1 MKKVNIV
8 IYVKL
13 NTQVMKKLII
23 LKKKSMILKILKKKI
38 ELVKE
43 INFLKT

>member
-23 LKKKSMILKILKKKI
+23 LKKKSMTLKILKKKI